1 MVSVT
6 KMSLWDWT
14 LHRSWTIKMFPF
26 FPCLTFILGIPVMP
40 NAFLCPTCD
49 ISQQLFYLRLSTTNC
64 RARMY
69 ISSASDVYLAFLLQL
84 QPYNWFF
91 DAYIFSL
98 MTEDTF
104 EIPFA
109 VPTRNSVNILQSSPQ
124 RLEQEMAWI
133 TCFLSLLGF
142 LARRLSVPQMC

>member
-1 MVSVT
+1 
-6 KMSLWDWT
+6 
-14 LHRSWTIKMFPF
+14 
-26 FPCLTFILGIPVMP
+26 
-40 NAFLCPTCD
+40 
-49 ISQQLFYLRLSTTNC
+49 
-64 RARMY
+64 MY

-84 QPYNWFF
+84 QLYKWFF

-104 EIPFA
+104 EIRFA
-109 VPTRNSVNILQSSPQ
+109 VPTLNSMNILQSLPQ

-133 TCFLSLLGF
+133 TCFLSLLSF

>member
-14 LHRSWTIKMFPF
+14 LHSSWTIKMFQNQCF

-49 ISQQLFYLRLSTTNC
+49 ISQQLFYLRLSTTN
-64 RARMY
+64 Y
-69 ISSASDVYLAFLLQL
+69 ISSASDVYLAFHLQL

-98 MTEDTF
+98 MTEDTC

-109 VPTRNSVNILQSSPQ
+109 VPTLNSVNILQSSPQ

>member
-1 MVSVT
+1 M
-6 KMSLWDWT
+6 
-14 LHRSWTIKMFPF
+14 F

-49 ISQQLFYLRLSTTNC
+49 ISQQLFYLRLSTTN
-64 RARMY
+64 Y
-69 ISSASDVYLAFLLQL
+69 ISSASDVYLAFHLQL
-84 QPYNWFF
+84 QLYNWFF

-98 MTEDTF
+98 MTEDTC

-109 VPTRNSVNILQSSPQ
+109 VPTLNSVNILQSSPQ
-124 RLEQEMAWI
+124 RLEQEIAWI

>member
-1 MVSVT
+1 
-6 KMSLWDWT
+6 
-14 LHRSWTIKMFPF
+14 
-26 FPCLTFILGIPVMP
+26 
-40 NAFLCPTCD
+40 
-49 ISQQLFYLRLSTTNC
+49 
-64 RARMY
+64 MY

-84 QPYNWFF
+84 QPYKWFF

-104 EIPFA
+104 EIRFA
-109 VPTRNSVNILQSSPQ
+109 VPTLNSMNILQSLPQ